1 MLFDRTDNSISLD
14 DLIKHTRPPR
24 CDTDEH
30 RGTINKNIQ
39 GLGQLLNS
47 WQTVEALSKP
57 IFMSPE
63 ALQKRH

>member
-1 MLFDRTDNSISLD
+1 MNSISLN
-14 DLIKHTRPPR
+14 DLIKHTRPPW

-30 RGTINKNIQ
+30 REIINKNIQ
-39 GLGQLLNS
+39 CLEQLPNS
-47 WQTVEALSKP
+47 WQTVETSSKP